1 MTLRTEL
8 SLVLSSL
15 LIGSIGIAGATT
27 IYQTNRTLRQ
37 ELSTEYQLFAENR
50 AFALRDNLQI
60 LEDELARL
68 ALLPPIGAGRGSLKA
83 ASQVLAGA
91 HQNSVLY
98 NTAVMLLS
106 VDGQCV
112 EAEPD
117 IPEFEGQRFGDRPW
131 FVAAARGPAKGPLLR
146 ATDEPNL
153 GRTIKLIQ
161 PILRHGVFAGA
172 LVGIIALG
180 DANIITPVL
189 RDHLPPG
196 TDGILIDAQGA
207 VVYPAERIAAAAGTD
222 WGRAIEQARHQAP
235 GTLFG
240 RVDGQEALFA
250 WAPVQAGSGY
260 SIVFA
265 WPWRMLNVNL
275 QRQLAALFGVLVFG
289 FVVASV
295 AGLVLST
302 YLTRPLVALAAS
314 AARIARGEPLPDVA
328 LPKPSRAAEVGALI
342 AAFEKMETAIEKR
355 DQELREGAASLER
368 RVKERTQELVEPQ
381 KALVDAERFA
391 AMGKTS
397 AAIAHEI
404 KNALNGLGMAV
415 ELILQDPA
423 NAPRVPR
430 LQAQVVG
437 EIARLRDVIDSLL
450 SFSRSPRLDRR
461 PADLVPIIQR
471 AVATLADV
479 LGDRGAEVV
488 VEAPPDLPLECDVHK
503 VEGVLVNLIKNA
515 AEAGKKVRVRATAT
529 GADAIID
536 VSDDGPGLS
545 AEARQHLFE
554 PFFTTKPNGTGLGLP
569 TSLRYVEAHGGAL
582 EALAQAGG
590 GALFRV
596 RLPRRVPREART

>member
-1 MTLRTEL
+1 M
-8 SLVLSSL
+8 LSSL

-60 LEDELARL
+60 LEDDLARL

-106 VDGQCV
+106 ADGQCI

-131 FVAAARGPAKGPLLR
+131 FVAAAQGAQREKTPLLR

-161 PILRHGVFAGA
+161 PILRRGVFAGA

-196 TDGILIDAQGA
+196 TDGVLIDDKGA
-207 VVYPAERIAAAAGTD
+207 VVYPSERIAAAAGTD
-222 WGRAIEQARHQAP
+222 WGRAIEQARHQSP

-240 RVDGQEALFA
+240 QVGGQEALLA

-265 WPWRMLNVNL
+265 WPWRILNVNL

-314 AARIARGEPLPDVA
+314 ATRIARGEPVPQVA
-328 LPKPSRAAEVGALI
+328 LPKPSRAAEVGALM
-342 AAFEKMETAIEKR
+342 AAFEKMETAIERR

-368 RVKERTQELVEPQ
+368 RVLERTQELVETQ
-381 KALVDAERFA
+381 KALVEAERFA

-423 NAPRVPR
+423 NAPRVTR

-461 PADLVPIIQR
+461 TADLVPSIHR
-471 AVATLADV
+471 AVALLADV
-479 LGDRGAEVV
+479 IGDRGAEVV
-488 VEAPPDLPLECDVHK
+488 VDAPADLLLDCDVHK

-515 AEAGKKVRVRATAT
+515 AEAGTHVRVRATAT
-529 GADAIID
+529 FDEVLIE

-545 AEARQHLFE
+545 PEARLHLFE

-569 TSLRYVEAHGGAL
+569 TSLRYVEAHGGKL
-582 EALAQAGG
+582 EVAPQDAGG
-590 GALFRV
+590 ARFRV
-596 RLPRRVPREART
+596 RLPRRTRREVPS

>member
-1 MTLRTEL
+1 MRLRTEL

-106 VDGQCV
+106 ADGQCV
-112 EAEPD
+112 EAEPEL
-117 IPEFEGQRFGDRPW
+117 PEFEGQRFGDRPW
-131 FVAAARGPAKGPLLR
+131 FVAAAHGAKGPLLR
-146 ATDEPNL
+146 ASDEPNL

-161 PILRHGVFAGA
+161 PILRRGAFAGA
-172 LVGIIALG
+172 LVGIIALS

-196 TDGILIDAQGA
+196 TDGVLIDALGA
-207 VVYPAERIAAAAGTD
+207 VVYPSERIAAAAGTD
-222 WGRAIEQARHQAP
+222 WGRAIEQARHQSP

-240 RVDGQEALFA
+240 RVGGQEALFA

-260 SIVFA
+260 SIVFV
-265 WPWRMLNVNL
+265 WPWRMLNGNL
-275 QRQLAALFGVLVFG
+275 QRQLAALSGVLVFG
-289 FVVASV
+289 FVVASI
-295 AGLVLST
+295 AGLALST

-314 AARIARGEPLPDVA
+314 ASRIARGEPLPQVA
-328 LPKPSRAAEVGALI
+328 LPKPSRAAEVAALI
-342 AAFEKMETAIEKR
+342 AAFEQMETAIEKR

-368 RVKERTQELVEPQ
+368 RVRERTQELVETQ

-397 AAIAHEI
+397 AAIANEI

-423 NAPRVPR
+423 NTPRVTR

-450 SFSRSPRLDRR
+450 SFSRSPRLERR

-471 AVATLADV
+471 AVGTLTDV

-488 VEAPPDLPLECDVHK
+488 VEAPPQLSLDCDVHK
-503 VEGVLVNLIKNA
+503 LEGVLVNLIKNA

-529 GADAIID
+529 ELEAVIE

-569 TSLRYVEAHGGAL
+569 TSLRYVEAHGGTL
-582 EALAQAGG
+582 EASPSGAG

-596 RLPRRVPREART
+596 RLPRRAPREARS

>member
-1 MTLRTEL
+1 M
-8 SLVLSSL
+8 LSSL

-27 IYQTNRTLRQ
+27 IYQTSRTLRR
-37 ELSTEYQLFAENR
+37 EFSTEYQLFAENR

-106 VDGQCV
+106 ADGLCI

-117 IPEFEGQRFGDRPW
+117 IPEFEGQKFGDRGW
-131 FVAAARGPAKGPLLR
+131 FVAAARGAKGPLLR
-146 ATDEPNL
+146 VTDEPNL

-161 PILRHGVFAGA
+161 PILRRGAFAGA
-172 LVGIIALG
+172 LVGIIALR

-196 TDGILIDAQGA
+196 TDGILIDSQGT
-207 VVYPAERIAAAAGTD
+207 VIFPSERIEAEAGTD
-222 WGRAIEQARHQAP
+222 WARVIEQARGESP

-240 RVDGQEALFA
+240 NVGGQEALFA

-265 WPWRMLNVNL
+265 WPWRILNVNM
-275 QRQLAALFGVLVFG
+275 QRQVAALFGVLIFG
-289 FVVASV
+289 IVVASI

-314 AARIARGEPLPDVA
+314 AARIARGEPLPQVA

-342 AAFEKMETAIEKR
+342 RAFEKMETAIEKR

-368 RVKERTQELVEPQ
+368 RVRERTQELVETQ

-404 KNALNGLGMAV
+404 RNALNGLGMAV

-423 NAPRVPR
+423 NTTRVAR
-430 LQAQVVG
+430 LQTQVIG
-437 EIARLRDVIDSLL
+437 EIVRLRDVIDSLL
-450 SFSRSPRLDRR
+450 SFSRSPRIDRH
-461 PADLVPIIQR
+461 ATDLVPIVHRAIQL
-471 AVATLADV
+471 LADV
-479 LGDRGAEVV
+479 LSDRGATVK
-488 VEAPPDLPLECDVHK
+488 VEGPSTLPLDCDVHK

-515 AEAGKKVRVRATAT
+515 AEAGKNVRVSAAATY
-529 GADAIID
+529 DEAIIE
-536 VSDDGPGLS
+536 VFDDGPGLS
-545 AEARQHLFE
+545 EEAQLHLFE

-582 EALAQAGG
+582 EAITVPRQV
-590 GALFRV
+590 GARFRM
-596 RLPRRVPREART
+596 RLPRRKPEAKA

>member
-1 MTLRTEL
+1 
-8 SLVLSSL
+8 VLSSL

-27 IYQTNRTLRQ
+27 IYQTSRTLRR

-68 ALLPPIGAGRGSLKA
+68 ALLPPMGGGRGSLKA

-91 HQNSVLY
+91 HENSVLY

-106 VDGQCV
+106 ADGLCI
-112 EAEPD
+112 EAEPN
-117 IPEFEGQRFGDRPW
+117 IPEFDGQMFGDRPW
-131 FVAAARGPAKGPLLR
+131 FTLAARGAKGPLLR
-146 ATDEPNL
+146 VTDEPNL

-161 PILRHGVFAGA
+161 PILRNGAFAGA
-172 LVGIIALG
+172 VVGVIALG

-196 TDGILIDAQGA
+196 TDGILIDSQGG
-207 VVYPAERIAAAAGTD
+207 VIFPSERIEAAAGTD
-222 WGRAIEQARHQAP
+222 WARVIELARGESP

-240 RVDGQEALFA
+240 YVGGQEALFA

-265 WPWRMLNVNL
+265 WPWRILNVNL
-275 QRQLAALFGVLVFG
+275 QRQVAALFGVLIFG
-289 FVVASV
+289 IVLASI

-314 AARIARGEPLPDVA
+314 AARIARGEPLPEVA

-355 DQELREGAASLER
+355 DQELREGAALLER
-368 RVKERTQELVEPQ
+368 RVRERTQELVETQ
-381 KALVDAERFA
+381 QALVDAERFA

-415 ELILQDPA
+415 ELILQDPG
-423 NAPRVPR
+423 NVTRVTR
-430 LQAQVVG
+430 LQAQVVD

-450 SFSRSPRLDRR
+450 SFSRSPRIDRR
-461 PADLVPIIQR
+461 ATDLVPIIHR
-471 AVATLADV
+471 AIELLADV
-479 LGDRGAEVV
+479 ISDRGAEVA
-488 VEAPPDLPLECDVHK
+488 VEAPQALPLDCDVHK

-515 AEAGKKVRVRATAT
+515 AEAGPHVRVRAVAT
-529 GADAIID
+529 HDEAIIE

-545 AEARQHLFE
+545 DEARLHLFE

-569 TSLRYVEAHGGAL
+569 TSLRYVEAHGGTL
-582 EALAQAGG
+582 EASSARETVGTR
-590 GALFRV
+590 FRM
-596 RLPRRVPREART
+596 RLPRRKREATT

>member
-1 MTLRTEL
+1 M
-8 SLVLSSL
+8 LSSL
-15 LIGSIGIAGATT
+15 LIGSIGIAGGTT
-27 IYQTNRTLRQ
+27 IYQTSRTLRR

-60 LEDELARL
+60 LEDELARM

-83 ASQVLAGA
+83 ASLVLAGA

-106 VDGQCV
+106 PDGLCI
-112 EAEPD
+112 EAEPN
-117 IPEFEGQRFGDRPW
+117 IPEFEGQRFGDRSW
-131 FVAAARGPAKGPLLR
+131 FKIAAGGAKGPLLR
-146 ATDEPNL
+146 VTDEPNL

-161 PILRHGVFAGA
+161 PILRGGVFAGA
-172 LVGIIALG
+172 LVGVIALG

-189 RDHLPPG
+189 RDNLPPG
-196 TDGILIDAQGA
+196 TDSILIDAEGA
-207 VVYPAERIAAAAGTD
+207 LIFPSERIEAGAGTD
-222 WGRAIEQARHQAP
+222 WAHVIDVAREGP
-235 GTLFG
+235 SGTLFG
-240 RVDGQEALFA
+240 RVGGQEALFA
-250 WAPVQAGSGY
+250 WAPVAAGSGY
-260 SIVFA
+260 SMVFA

-275 QRQLAALFGVLVFG
+275 QRQVATLFGVLIFG
-289 FVVASV
+289 IVLASI

-342 AAFEKMETAIEKR
+342 AAFEKMETAIERR

-368 RVKERTQELVEPQ
+368 RVRERTQELVETQ

-423 NAPRVPR
+423 NTARVAR

-450 SFSRSPRLDRR
+450 SFSRSPRIDLRS
-461 PADLVPIIQR
+461 ADLVPLIHR
-471 AVATLADV
+471 AVELLADV
-479 LGDRGAEVV
+479 ISDRGAEIT
-488 VEAPPDLPLECDVHK
+488 VEAPPSLPLDCDVHK

-515 AEAGKKVRVRATAT
+515 AEAGKRVRVRAVAT
-529 GADAIID
+529 RDEAIIE

-545 AEARQHLFE
+545 DEAQSHLFE

-582 EALAQAGG
+582 EAILAPGQAG
-590 GALFRV
+590 ARFRM
-596 RLPRRVPREART
+596 RLPRPSREAKP